1 MGQLIPPD
9 CACRPCRRPAVA
21 TLTGKAFFPGLM
33 SGPFKHGLAFA
44 FSFSAFLYVLAAL
57 ASWRGG
63 MRRASEADPAAR
75 PAPEPSGN
83 TVRSQG

>member
-9 CACRPCRRPAVA
+9 VLHALPAASVA
-21 TLTGKAFFPGLM
+21 TLTGKSFFPGLM

-63 MRRASEADPAAR
+63 MRRASEAER
-75 PAPEPSGN
+75 VTEPSGRPL
-83 TVRSQG
+83 RSEG